1 VLSRKDFLK
10 LFAAGAVTV
19 TVGSF
24 INYNGLFNTYRLISS
39 SKSPSILPSAM
50 AQASGSWSVGQ
61 PTTVV
66 AIHAALLPSGKVFYL
81 AGSGYRRDVPNG
93 PFEARIL
100 DPETGTEKSFNQPH
114 DLFCIGITS
123 LPNGNILLGGGTQM
137 YDTNPENCI
146 GEWRGLKVIYEVNWT
161 SDTVEHVADMAHGRW
176 YPTLLSLEDGKVMIV
191 NGLDEYGAYN
201 LLVEIYDPVTKTS
214 TIKYDPNRSAQYKVG
229 TNNLGTSTEMNMASC
244 VPGANTPVYGGTGQ
258 GSVPNIG
265 YYPKMN
271 LLTNGNV
278 LNCGG
283 QDQLRI
289 WNPATGVWSNLPKMS
304 TARHYG
310 CSFLLPLHNDANE
323 RGKVMVVGGSSTS
336 SASATSTVQIIDFD
350 AGTYTSPVLRLT
362 SPLSFARKMQAPVI
376 LPDGKCAVFG
386 GSSQLNTNPVHQPEM
401 FDPVTETW
409 QVLPTASI
417 DRVYH
422 QVSILLKDGRVW
434 TAGSTVRSN
443 VAELRTEVFSPP
455 YLFQGPRPLITNT
468 PTVGDYNNTITIPT
482 NDPEGVQSVSLVR
495 LMTTTHHYEANQRFV
510 WLQILQRNTNNVV
523 VKAPVNS
530 RIAPPGYYM
539 LHILNSSQVPSI
551 AQIIKIP
558 GTGAPPADTTP
569 PSQVTGLAAT
579 TVNSSQIDL
588 SWTANPVPDGV
599 DHYNV
604 YRGTTAG
611 FPVTLGTTP
620 TLATPTTNTYSNTG
634 LTGSTTYYYKVAAV
648 DAAGNIGTLSTE
660 SSATTSAAPDTTPP
674 SQVTGLAATTVNS
687 SQIDLS
693 WTANPVPDGV
703 DHYNVYRGTTAGFP
717 VTLGT
722 TPTLATPTTNTYS
735 NTGLTG
741 STTYYYKVA
750 AVDAAGN
757 IGTLST
763 ESSATTSAAPDTTIP
778 NVAITSPTT
787 GSTLPPGNIT
797 VTGTASD
804 NTGGSGVR
812 DVRVRV
818 DSGAYVA
825 ATPAAPG
832 DWSTWSRTVSITAE
846 GAHTIAANVRDNAG
860 NFRTIGINVT
870 VSSAPPAPDTTIPN
884 VAITSPTTGS
894 TFPPGNITV
903 TGTASDNT
911 GGSGVR
917 DVRVRV
923 DSGAYVAATPVAPGD
938 WSTWSRTVTINT
950 TGSHVIAANVRDN
963 AGNFRTIGVNIT
975 IT

>member
-1 VLSRKDFLK
+1 MNLPVLSRKDFLK

-24 INYNGLFNTYRLISS
+24 VNYNGLFNTHRLISS
-39 SKSPSILPSAM
+39 SKSPSILPTAM

-66 AIHAALLPSGKVFYL
+66 AIHAGLLPSGKVFYL
-81 AGSGYRRDVPNG
+81 AGSGYKRNVPNG

-100 DPETGTEKSFNQPH
+100 DPATGTEKSFNMSE
-114 DLFCIGITS
+114 DSWCNGMTN
-123 LPNGNILLGGGTQM
+123 LPNGNILLGGGTEM
-137 YDTNPENCI
+137 YDTNPDNCI
-146 GEWRGLKVIYEVNWT
+146 GEWRGEKIIYEVNWN
-161 SDTVEHVADMAHGRW
+161 SETVDHVADMAHGRW
-176 YPTLLSLEDGKVMIV
+176 YPTLLSLDNGKVMIV
-191 NGLDEYGAYN
+191 NGLDEYGAFN
-201 LLVEIYDPVTKTS
+201 LLVEVYDPVSKTT
-214 TIKYDPNRSAQYKVG
+214 TIKYNPNSSNRYKVG
-229 TNNLGTSTEMNMASC
+229 TNNFGTASENNLATCVAGAITPIYGGSGQGTS
-244 VPGANTPVYGGTGQ
+244 
-258 GSVPNIG
+258 PNIG

-283 QDQLRI
+283 QTQLRI
-289 WNPATGVWSNLPKMS
+289 WNPTTGVWSNLSQMS

-310 CSFLLPLHNDANE
+310 CSFLLPLHNDAAE

-336 SASATSTVQIIDFD
+336 STPATNAVQIIDFD
-350 AGTYTSPVLRLT
+350 AGSYTSPVLRLT
-362 SPLSFARKMQAPVI
+362 SPLTFARKMQAPVI

-386 GSSQLNTNPVHQPEM
+386 GSSQLNTNPVRQPEM

-434 TAGSTVRSN
+434 TAGSTVRSD
-443 VAELRTEVFSPP
+443 VAELRTEIFSPP
-455 YLFQGPRPLITNT
+455 YLFQGPRPVITNAS
-468 PTVGDYNNTITIPT
+468 TVGDYDSTITIST
-482 NDPEGVQSVSLVR
+482 DDPQGVQSVSLVR

-539 LHILNSSQVPSI
+539 LHILNSAGVPSVAEI
-551 AQIIKIP
+551 VQIP

-569 PSQVTGLAAT
+569 PSQVAGLGATTVNSSQIDLSWTANPVPDGVDHYNVYRGTTAGFPVTPGTTPTLATPTTNTYSDTGLTGSTTYYYKVAAVDAAGNIGTLSTESSATTSATPDTTPPSQVAGLAAT

-611 FPVTLGTTP
+611 FPVTP
-620 TLATPTTNTYSNTG
+620 
-634 LTGSTTYYYKVAAV
+634 
-648 DAAGNIGTLSTE
+648 
-660 SSATTSAAPDTTPP
+660 
-674 SQVTGLAATTVNS
+674 
-687 SQIDLS
+687 
-693 WTANPVPDGV
+693 
-703 DHYNVYRGTTAGFP
+703 
-717 VTLGT
+717 GT

-804 NTGGSGVR
+804 NPGGSGVM

-825 ATPAAPG
+825 ATPVAPG

-846 GAHTIAANVRDNAG
+846 GAHTIAANVRDIAG
-860 NFRTIGINVT
+860 NFKTIGVNIT

-903 TGTASDNT
+903 TGTASDNP

-923 DSGAYVAATPVAPGD
+923 DSGAYVAATPV
-938 WSTWSRTVTINT
+938 SSRRLVYLVKNCHNQYRRI
-950 TGSHVIAANVRDN
+950 SYHSS
-963 AGNFRTIGVNIT
+963 
-975 IT
+975 